1 MNKALLAGLATAALV
16 TAGFAGAAEARC
28 FRTGH
33 HLTCTQHHRMHYSH
47 RPHYRI
53 WAAGHRLGYRHA
65 YPYYGSSYPSYGY
78 YGGYGAGYG
87 SSYSGSSLGPRP
99 SGTSHE

>member
-1 MNKALLAGLATAALV
+1 MNKALLAGIATAALV

-28 FRTGH
+28 FRAGH

-47 RPHYRI
+47 KPHYRT
-53 WAAGHRLGYRHA
+53 WAAGHRYGYRHA
-65 YPYYGSSYPSYGY
+65 YPYYRSSYPSYGY

-99 SGTSHE
+99 SGTGHD

>member
-1 MNKALLAGLATAALV
+1 MNKALFAGLATTALV

-33 HLTCTQHHRMHYSH
+33 HLTCTHHHRTHYSH
-47 RPHYRI
+47 RPHYRT
-53 WAAGHRLGYRHA
+53 WAAGYGYRYA

-78 YGGYGAGYG
+78 YGAYGSGSG

-99 SGTSHE
+99 NGTSHD